1 VCWDLGRTNSPTSAR
16 HEDGLGYIKILTIS
30 PRRLFFWDGSLSPSI
45 GIRDMPE
52 LSARSTNVLGI
63 SVDRPII
70 RSSILEFKKT
80 LLSMFLT
87 FSLYKVVAVVVKLV
101 AEGEFLI
108 SVCKHYAITS
118 KFLSF

>member
-1 VCWDLGRTNSPTSAR
+1 
-16 HEDGLGYIKILTIS
+16 
-30 PRRLFFWDGSLSPSI
+30 
-45 GIRDMPE
+45 MPE

-70 RSSILEFKKT
+70 RSSIIEFKKT

-87 FSLYKVVAVVVKLV
+87 FSLYKVVVAVVVELV

-108 SVCKHYAITS
+108 SVRKHYAITS